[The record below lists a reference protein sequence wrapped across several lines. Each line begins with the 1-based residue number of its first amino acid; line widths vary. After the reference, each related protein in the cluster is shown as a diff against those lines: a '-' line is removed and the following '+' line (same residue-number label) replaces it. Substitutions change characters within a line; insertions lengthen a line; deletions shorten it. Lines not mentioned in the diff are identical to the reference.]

1 MSNPSCIDPSRL
13 VSLIERAGLTHA
25 ELARRVGVK
34 QPTITRLT
42 TGEQAGSKHLHK
54 IAQELATTPGY
65 LLRETDDPSE
75 GYIAPPTAQVVA
87 DELGLVSIRQLDL
100 AFGMGATFLD
110 IPVAEK
116 FWRFPR
122 DWLRQYT
129 NAPSDKL
136 MFAQG
141 AGDSMFPTL
150 LDSDTMLIDCSN
162 QVMTMADQIWA
173 ISYCG
178 MGMIKRLRPSKDGGM
193 RIMSDNPNVREETA
207 YDNEMQLIGRVVG
220 IFRKM

>member
-1 MSNPSCIDPSRL
+1 MADLRPERL
-13 VSLIERAGLTHA
+13 IAAREHAGLSQA
-25 ELARRVGVK
+25 ELARLAGVG
-34 QPTITRLT
+34 QSTIARLEGGETRSPRNVFAL
-42 TGEQAGSKHLHK
+42 AK
-54 IAQELATTPGY
+54 ALATTPAY
-65 LLRETDDPSE
+65 LLGETDDPSA
-75 GYIAPPTAQVVA
+75 GALPQPVLKVA
-87 DELGLVSIRQLDL
+87 DLDDGTVPVRQLDL

-110 IPVAEK
+110 IPVTEK
-116 FWRFPR
+116 IWRFPR

-129 NAPSDKL
+129 LAPADQL

-150 LDSDTMLIDCSN
+150 LDSDTLLIDCSN
-162 QVMTMADQIWA
+162 QIMTMADQIWA